1 MTSPDVTAAFL
12 RQFPP
17 HHTAPVPAEVL
28 DRYAERLPEPV
39 LALWRAGGFGT
50 YGGGL
55 LEVIDP
61 GEYQEIL
68 DGWLGLRDASQTRI
82 PFLRSAFGVLFYW
95 RRLGEQQPDGTYE
108 AYDVAYLNPHDSY
121 SDVSAW
127 DAEAFFGG
135 LTAPG
140 AEDEYDPFRLWPDVQ
155 GRAPAELRPGVMY
168 GFTLALRLGGEW
180 EAANLSLTPAR
191 AHLLLLLSLAA
202 ADDEDEDVQTP
213 TEFRDREAALRADLS
228 ATADPAARA
237 TLHGR
242 LVRLLERAPQD
253 AAAEDARWSTEQLG
267 SRLCAEYAH
276 LYALDPQPQ
285 WLYGQADTLRTYLGD
300 FSAAA
305 ALYGALLADGHDPN
319 RARQGLIRCAQ
330 FADDHAAVVAHASAL
345 LATDASSAGPRLD
358 LARAQQA
365 LGAYGDALTHYQFLG
380 HLLYRSDYPLVMR
393 GWAECLILLGDA
405 SGAEALVTAHA
416 RQALF
421 EQGRVEVLKAGV
433 KAFSA
438 FGDPEVALRFQ
449 EQVVQIIHTWDADD
463 EPAEVTLNLYVLAH
477 LRRRAGRHAGALEA
491 VRELLARPDGQR
503 SQYYCLQGNL
513 LAAAGHRREARVSFA
528 RARELDP
535 GAPPPARGF
544 LARLFRR

>member
-17 HHTAPVPAEVL
+17 HHAAPVPADVL
-28 DRYAERLPEPV
+28 DRYAERLPEPI

-68 DGWLGLRDASQTRI
+68 NGWLGLRDASQTRI

-95 RRLGEQQPDGTYE
+95 RRLGERQPDGTYE
-108 AYDVAYLNPHDSY
+108 AYDVAYLNPHDAY

-127 DAEAFFGG
+127 DAEAFFKA
-135 LTAPG
+135 LTEPG
-140 AEDEYDPFRLWPDVQ
+140 AEDEYDPFGLWPDVQ

-168 GFTLALRLGGEW
+168 GFTLALRLGGDW
-180 EAANLSLTPAR
+180 EAANLSPMQAR
-191 AHLLLLLSLAA
+191 EHLLLLLALVTGDPGEAL
-202 ADDEDEDVQTP
+202 DDEDVQTP
-213 TEFRDREAALRADLS
+213 AEFRDREEALRADLVV
-228 ATADPAARA
+228 TEDHAARA
-237 TLHGR
+237 ALHKR
-242 LVRLLERAPQD
+242 LVRLLERAPRD
-253 AAAEDARWSTEQLG
+253 EAADDARWSAEQLG
-267 SRLCAEYAH
+267 TRLHAEYAQ
-276 LYALDPQPQ
+276 LWALDPQPQ
-285 WLYGQADTLRTYLGD
+285 WLYGQADTLRTYLD
-300 FSAAA
+300 DVSAAA

-319 RARQGLIRCAQ
+319 RARQGLIHCAQ
-330 FADDHAAVVAHASAL
+330 FTGDHAVIVEHARAL
-345 LATDASSAGPRLD
+345 LTNDAYSAGPRLD

-365 LGAYGDALTHYQFLG
+365 LGEYRDALTHYTFLG
-380 HLLYRSDYPLVMR
+380 QLLYRADYPQVMQ

-405 SGAEALVTAHA
+405 SGAEALVTLRA

-421 EQGRVEVLKAGV
+421 ELGRVEVLEAGV

-438 FGDPEVALRFQ
+438 FGDLEVALRFQ
-449 EQVVQIIHTWDADD
+449 EQVVEIVRTWDADT
-463 EPAEVTLNLYVLAH
+463 EPAEIALSLYVLAD

-503 SQYYCLQGNL
+503 SRYYRLQGDL
-513 LAAAGHRREARVSFA
+513 LVAAGHRQDARASFA
-528 RARELDP
+528 RARELDFP
-535 GAPPPARGF
+535 TRGF